1 MDSVQAP
8 VPPETRITE
17 THSTGRFVTGIWA
30 KLGVVAVILVVVF
43 AGLIWLGWSVQD
55 DVADIETPGIVR
67 GAPDFRDLPLH
78 TKPTTRIAPYV
89 SVEEVKA
96 KGYTILETWTRLGYT
111 QENGS
116 FFFYNGY
123 KAFPVSGADTKTFA
137 QYERTPYAADAE
149 NVYFAGAPMGA
160 DVSTF
165 IAYEDTAYARDAD
178 VAYYNGKPI
187 ERADAT
193 TFTPLNYWYAKDGRM
208 AFYGGGFLGA
218 DYATFQQR
226 TDGVVVSKDGVYC
239 FGKPERLEGVDSA
252 TLALIQSNEFIWL
265 VADKRTGYDL
275 RHCSVLSASGRAPDP
290 ASFRVAGNFG
300 KDREHVFFFG
310 DPASIYQP
318 GLMLVPDVEVAS
330 FTQTFR
336 AVRGDDFDTL
346 EIGIGAED
354 ATHTY
359 EFYFDN
365 KSDAYQWEL
374 RNHPK

>member
-1 MDSVQAP
+1 
-8 VPPETRITE
+8 
-17 THSTGRFVTGIWA
+17 
-30 KLGVVAVILVVVF
+30 VILVVVF

-265 VADKRTGYDL
+265 
-275 RHCSVLSASGRAPDP
+275 
-290 ASFRVAGNFG
+290 G